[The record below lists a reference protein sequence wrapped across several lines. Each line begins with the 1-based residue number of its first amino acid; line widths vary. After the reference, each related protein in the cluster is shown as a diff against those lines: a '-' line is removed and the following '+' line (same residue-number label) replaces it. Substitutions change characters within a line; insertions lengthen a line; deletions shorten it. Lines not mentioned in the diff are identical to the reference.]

1 MEKPK
6 KLLPRH
12 FGGTLKLKGGTGP
25 ILHMIGMNDYLE
37 VFKPDWTFR
46 LQTPENIDPEQT
58 LEDVPWVV
66 QEIPNV
72 GSSNPIVARVFI
84 QTNSAL
90 KNKRLKGKI
99 NASRII
105 AAMHACKEELL
116 TCDSIYKRLKP
127 EHDAIIEKIERGELE
142 RDGKVL
148 NPFPRLASLEDSASQ
163 FLICVK
169 KAIQRVADVFCEF
182 YPTAVVKN
190 GRFDHAIKFLETNR
204 PDYSQYL
211 TFLREEHPNI
221 VALLDMRNFQ
231 EHPGDGGKTT
241 TIFNFRLTP
250 TGIRRP
256 SWFVTGKPES
266 GVLTDMPII
275 IEFLVQFAE
284 LNVLFCL
291 MDNLDGATPYR
302 VDEIQAHK
310 RDPNCPIRFSVEFAF
325 LPPRKPDS

>member
-1 MEKPK
+1 MSKPK

-12 FGGTLKLKGGTGP
+12 HGGTLNLKGGTGP
-25 ILHMIGMNDYLE
+25 ILHMIGMKDYLE

-46 LQTPENIDPEQT
+46 LQGPENIDPEET
-58 LEDVPWVV
+58 LDDVPWVV

-72 GSSNPIVARVFI
+72 GSSNPIIARVFI
-84 QTNSAL
+84 QTDSAL

-99 NASRII
+99 DASRVL

-116 TCDSIYKRLKP
+116 TCDSIYKKLKP
-127 EHDAIIEKIERGELE
+127 EHDAIIEKIDCGELE

-148 NPFPRLASLEDSASQ
+148 NPFPRLASLEDCASQ

-182 YPTAVVKN
+182 YPSAVVKN
-190 GRFDHAIKFLETNR
+190 GRFNHAIKFLETNR
-204 PDYSQYL
+204 PDYTDYL
-211 TFLREEHPNI
+211 TFLQQEHQNI
-221 VALLDMRNFQ
+221 VTLLDMRNFQ

-250 TGIRRP
+250 KGIRPP
-256 SWFVTGKPES
+256 SWFVTGKPET
-266 GVLTDMPII
+266 GVLTDMPLM

-284 LNVLFCL
+284 LNLLFCL
-291 MDNLDGATPYR
+291 MDNLADSIPYR
-302 VDEIQAHK
+302 IDEIPAEK
-310 RDPNCPIRFSVEFAF
+310 RDQNCPIRFSVEFAF
-325 LPPRKPDS
+325 LPPPKP